1 MNECRKLRL
10 GVLGSGKGSNFAAIA
25 QACIYSK
32 IQAEVAIVISDVPN
46 AGILSLAREFKIP
59 GMYIAPG
66 QFKTKLDE
74 KAEQLYISTLKQ
86 HGVELVVLAGF
97 MRILKKNFL
106 DAFPMRVIN
115 IHPSLLPSF
124 PGLNAWEQALNY
136 GVKVTGCTVHFVD
149 HGVDTGPIIAQETVR
164 VLDDDTPESL
174 HVRIQTKEHEIY
186 PRVIDMI
193 AKGLIR
199 VEGRRVFGAT

>member
-1 MNECRKLRL
+1 
-10 GVLGSGKGSNFAAIA
+10 
-25 QACIYSK
+25 
-32 IQAEVAIVISDVPN
+32 
-46 AGILSLAREFKIP
+46 
-59 GMYIAPG
+59 
-66 QFKTKLDE
+66 
-74 KAEQLYISTLKQ
+74 
-86 HGVELVVLAGF
+86 